1 MHGFSVAENQLPT
14 LVVFLG
20 WAKHAKA
27 VRCVSCGTYATE
39 PSNIMEN
46 CVAFSRRKNTLADD
60 GHSKIRPGS
69 RSLILRGAGGV
80 NDHAEASRSR
90 SERTEPLIGVVVQ
103 NIMLEHPGA

>member
-27 VRCVSCGTYATE
+27 ARCVSCA
-39 PSNIMEN
+39 NIMEN

-69 RSLILRGAGGV
+69 RSLILRGAGEV

-90 SERTEPLIGVVVQ
+90 SERAEPLVGVVVQ
-103 NIMLEHPGA
+103 NIMFEHPGA